1 MFDLLYHKPAAYVPK
16 KLEYT
21 HNLQES
27 PKNSPGHQ
35 IPERNMKNLGEHQKT
50 TENTQTQHVT
60 TKNSPKTIKEQPK
73 TPENTE
79 NTQ

>member
-1 MFDLLYHKPAAYVPK
+1 MLFDLLYHKPAAYIPQ

-35 IPERNMKNLGEHQKT
+35 IPERNMKNLGEHQKI
-50 TENTQTQHVT
+50 TENTQTRLET
-60 TKNSPKTIKEQPK
+60 KTIKEQPK